1 MHASCKFRSSCLK
14 KSRATKFAIKFPRVS
29 TIYEHSPRQIRES
42 GLPFFDEIVK
52 FFFFKISTMKEDFS
66 FINSLLID
74 DRFSNRIG
82 HYKNKNSY
90 LNNYLNDP
98 NENKYKK

>member
-1 MHASCKFRSSCLK
+1 M
-14 KSRATKFAIKFPRVS
+14 
-29 TIYEHSPRQIRES
+29 E
-42 GLPFFDEIVK
+42 
-52 FFFFKISTMKEDFS
+52 EDFS

-98 NENKYKK
+98 NENKYKNLRI

>member
-1 MHASCKFRSSCLK
+1 M
-14 KSRATKFAIKFPRVS
+14 
-29 TIYEHSPRQIRES
+29 E
-42 GLPFFDEIVK
+42 
-52 FFFFKISTMKEDFS
+52 EDFS

-82 HYKNKNSY
+82 RYKNKNSY